1 MDYPQKGYDK
11 MIQLLAPAKVN
22 LCLRVLGKSDNEL
35 HKLDSIVVFCE
46 FGDKVSIQPAQKDD
60 FSITGPFAKFLN
72 TTRMSENLIV
82 KARDAFRRNGV
93 ACGPVAIHLEKQI
106 PIGAGLGG
114 GSADAAAVLLGLNE
128 IITTPLQKQKLL
140 SIAAKLGSDV
150 PVCLAKKPQ
159 RIKST
164 GNVIDEIGSIHA
176 GSLLLVNPLIPLS
189 TATVF
194 KKIKPP
200 YNTPLPKIS
209 SKSAVFLSE
218 FGNDLEPVAKNL
230 VPKIAD
236 ILLQLRQM
244 PNCRAAQMSGSG
256 ATCFGIF
263 DDCAKANVARAKFD
277 QAGYW
282 TKSTKLYSPH
292 IEKIHQ
298 IG

>member
-1 MDYPQKGYDK
+1 MDYLQKGYDK

-22 LCLRVLGKSDNEL
+22 LCLRVLGQTNNGL
-35 HKLDSIVVFCE
+35 HELDSIVVFCE
-46 FGDKVSIQPAQKDD
+46 FGDKISIQPAKKDN
-60 FSITGPFAKFLN
+60 FSITGPFANSLN
-72 TTRMSENLIV
+72 ASKISENLIV
-82 KARDAFRRNGV
+82 KARDAFRGNGV
-93 ACGPVAIHLEKQI
+93 ACGPVSIHLEKHI

-114 GSADAAAVLLGLNE
+114 GSADAAAILLGLNK
-128 IITTPLQKQKLL
+128 IITNPLQRQRLL
-140 SIAAKLGSDV
+140 SIAAQLGSDV

-159 RIKST
+159 RIRST
-164 GNVIDEIGSIHA
+164 GNVIDEIDHIHA

-194 KKIKPP
+194 KKLRPP
-200 YNTPLPKIS
+200 YNAPLPKIS
-209 SKSAVFLSE
+209 SQSAVFLSG

-236 ILLQLRQM
+236 ILLQLRQT
-244 PNCRAAQMSGSG
+244 PNCRGAQMSGSG
-256 ATCFGIF
+256 ATCFGLF
-263 DDCAKANVARAKFD
+263 DDCTMAKAARAKFD